1 MKKPFI
7 LFVIIGIIYIL
18 SPSLYAD
25 PGDLYLRYIEG
36 DVFLKTKDSS
46 DWEQVAINTPIYDGD
61 TLWVSEEG
69 RAELF
74 FIDSSVVRL
83 DKNSILQI
91 LSPQKNEY
99 HLYLSTGQVYANFRG
114 KGIKIFTI
122 DTPYASLHIPPQSTP
137 VFSIEVTGQGDTQLF
152 VMKGE
157 VYAARPQGQ
166 IHIGAGEG
174 FTFRNNASLEI
185 ARLNQTD
192 TWMHWNLDRDK
203 ELYGA
208 RYYDGI
214 TYLPDELNAFS
225 SDFDKNGK
233 WYTTQEYGY
242 VWVPTIVSVVNWS
255 PYRIGRWRWICGSYV
270 WISHEPW
277 GWVPYH
283 YGRWAHITP
292 YGWCWVPPTRGLAIW
307 SPGYVAWSYTNTH
320 ISWVPLAPREVYHGH
335 TIKTKNMYRNTYIK
349 NAVVTGTHDR
359 FFRGHPMVGTAL
371 HANPFLTKRV
381 AMAPPENKPEK
392 TITHPAATHPAAINT
407 RNRVPINTTQKIQ
420 TPMVAVPRENKPYLV
435 HSKIVPDKNSQRIV
449 SFKKS
454 INQQNIYP
462 QSVTWPVNYRTAQP
476 QPLTTSS
483 HIRPPPAPSTMRNT
497 PNRNSFLP
505 RGRQR

>member
-1 MKKPFI
+1 MFFANFIIESEVYRMKKPFI
-7 LFVIIGIIYIL
+7 LFAIMGIMYIL

-99 HLYLSTGQVYANFRG
+99 HLYLSTGQVYVNVRG

-122 DTPYASLHIPPQSTP
+122 DTPYSSLHIPPQSTP
-137 VFSIEVTGQGDTQLF
+137 VFRVIVTGQGDTQVF
-152 VMKGE
+152 VMKGK
-157 VYAARPQGQ
+157 VYATRPQGQ

-174 FTFRNNASLEI
+174 FTFHNNASLEI

-208 RYYDGI
+208 RYYDSI

-225 SDFDKNGK
+225 ADLDKNGK

-283 YGRWAHITP
+283 YGRWAHIKP

-307 SPGYVAWSYTNTH
+307 SPGYVAWSHTNTH

-335 TIKTKNMYRNTYIK
+335 TTKNMYRNTFIK
-349 NAVVTGTHDR
+349 NAVITANHDH
-359 FFRGHPMVGTAL
+359 FFKGHRMVGTTL
-371 HANPFLTKRV
+371 HKNPFLTKQV
-381 AMAPPENKPEK
+381 AMAPPKNKPEK
-392 TITHPAATHPAAINT
+392 TITRPAVINT
-407 RNRVPINTTQKIQ
+407 PRNRVPINTTQKIR
-420 TPMVAVPRENKPYLV
+420 TPMVATPNPR
-435 HSKIVPDKNSQRIV
+435 
-449 SFKKS
+449 S
-454 INQQNIYP
+454 I
-462 QSVTWPVNYRTAQP
+462 TRPVNYRTTQP
-476 QPLTTSS
+476 QPLTKGNY
-483 HIRPPPAPSTMRNT
+483 IRPLSRPSVMRNA
-497 PNRNSFLP
+497 PNRNSPLP
-505 RGRQR
+505 RGRQK